1 MMIIYE
7 GYITGLLTNYYEYAD
22 NIRNLPVKEL
32 MRRQGEKRFKRT
44 DSQIGDGR
52 VSCFFVHFIA
62 PLLLSNRL
70 LEGLSC

>member
-1 MMIIYE
+1 MMIITE
-7 GYITGLLTNYYEYAD
+7 GYITNLLTNYYESAD

-52 VSCFFVHFIA
+52 GSCFFVHFIFA
-62 PLLLSNRL
+62 GETSESLAGNQ
-70 LEGLSC
+70 

>member
-1 MMIIYE
+1 MMIIAK
-7 GYITGLLTNYYEYAD
+7 GYITSLLTNYYEYAD

-52 VSCFFVHFIA
+52 VSCFFVHFISA
-62 PLLLSNRL
+62 GETSESLAGNQ
-70 LEGLSC
+70 